1 MIILLSPSKGQNFE
15 PTMVAKHSQPQ
26 LLAHSKQLVAQ
37 LKKMKVTEIK
47 SLMSVSD
54 RLAELNH
61 DRYQKFKTPLQ
72 LGPAKQAALA
82 FQGDVY
88 SGLKAD
94 SMSQDDLDFAQKQL
108 RILSGLYGYL
118 KPLDLMLPYRL
129 EMKTKLAVSGHENL
143 YQFWG
148 NTITDCLNA
157 DLNDDDVV
165 INLAS
170 NEYFKAINAKNIK
183 APIIN
188 INFKDSKDGKTRVV
202 AIFAKIARGAMA
214 RAIIKNRITEPAAI
228 QKLTVDDYRFQT
240 NLSDDNNWVFT
251 RNQPPPKS

>member
-1 MIILLSPSKGQNFE
+1 
-15 PTMVAKHSQPQ
+15 
-26 LLAHSKQLVAQ
+26 
-37 LKKMKVTEIK
+37 
-47 SLMSVSD
+47 
-54 RLAELNH
+54 
-61 DRYQKFKTPLQ
+61 
-72 LGPAKQAALA
+72 
-82 FQGDVY
+82 
-88 SGLKAD
+88 
-94 SMSQDDLDFAQKQL
+94 
-108 RILSGLYGYL
+108 
-118 KPLDLMLPYRL
+118 
-129 EMKTKLAVSGHENL
+129 
-143 YQFWG
+143 G
-148 NTITDCLNA
+148 NTITDRLNA